1 MIHFIPVLHSA
12 FSMTKAPLMS
22 LWYVARENAG
32 RRMHDLH
39 EMMDALALSKLQTAA
54 GR

>member
-22 LWYVARENAG
+22 LVRGARKRWAKNA
-32 RRMHDLH
+32 RF
-39 EMMDALALSKLQTAA
+39 T
-54 GR
+54 